1 VITSTVVHNIAVA
14 PFRNRSH
21 TPYETRLEPFVCDRS
36 YREVSRGVRTSLSA
50 CTVVAFVALV
60 SPARAGG
67 AEDTK
72 GSSGSVAAKPLE
84 RARVRYREGVEAYK
98 EGHFRDAIDLFLEAD
113 QLAPSAALSFN
124 IGAAYEKLGEP
135 AAALRWYRD
144 YLRRAPDSAD
154 RTQVE
159 TLVSGFEHALQSSG
173 VQQMTVN
180 STPDG
185 AELAVDGQSVGVTPF
200 TLEIAPG
207 SHVLSLKLAG
217 RAPASRTIDLPA
229 DHAID
234 VAVELAPEEI
244 QESNG
249 EPQAAPVVPTA
260 AAAATTKPHDAGS
273 NDGKLLTTF
282 GWVGIA
288 AGGAALGGALV
299 FELLRQG
306 AESDAKGDRTQ
317 VGYADKL
324 DTMYGRQTA
333 ARVMLGVGA
342 GLAATGGVLLWFGRS
357 RGSAPQTALG
367 VTCGPGACGSSLHG
381 RF

>member
-1 VITSTVVHNIAVA
+1 MRA
-14 PFRNRSH
+14 
-21 TPYETRLEPFVCDRS
+21 
-36 YREVSRGVRTSLSA
+36 SLSTCA
-50 CTVVAFVALV
+50 VVAVLANIHT
-60 SPARAGG
+60 ARAEGP
-67 AEDTK
+67 EDSTR
-72 GSSGSVAAKPLE
+72 SAPASAAAKPLE
-84 RARVRYREGVEAYK
+84 RARVRYREGVDAFK
-98 EGHFRDAIDLFLEAD
+98 EGRFRDAIDLFLEAD

-144 YLRRAPDSAD
+144 YLRRAPDSSD
-154 RTQVE
+154 RAHVG
-159 TLVSGFEHALQSSG
+159 TLVSGFERTLQSSG
-173 VQQMTVN
+173 VQQMTIS

-185 AELAVDGQSVGVTPF
+185 AELVVDGQPAGVTPF

-217 RAPASRTIDLPA
+217 HAPASRTVELPA
-229 DHAID
+229 DHAVD
-234 VAVELAPEEI
+234 VTVELAPEEAA
-244 QESNG
+244 EST
-249 EPQAAPVVPTA
+249 EETRPHPPADV
-260 AAAATTKPHDAGS
+260 ATPATKPRALRPD
-273 NDGKLLTTF
+273 DGKLLTTF

-306 AESDAKGDRTQ
+306 AESDAKNDHTQ

-342 GLAATGGVLLWFGRS
+342 GLAATGGVLLWLGRS
-357 RGSAPQTALG
+357 HGTAPQTAIG
-367 VTCGPGACGSSLHG
+367 VTCGPGGCGSSVNG